1 MNTIIFSTDVDL
13 LQSQLIV
20 FQNNTCLY
28 IDYDYDNENYIVYC
42 FDLLTSVDS
51 WINLND
57 VNSYSDSNYTNEL
70 SENDFIHFTNDVCS
84 YYGAINFDGCPTT
97 YNENKLLELINEI
110 QSNEN

>member
-28 IDYDYDNENYIVYC
+28 IDYDYDNENFIVYC
-42 FDLLTSVDS
+42 FDLIKEVETWVDLGD
-51 WINLND
+51 INSSCD
-57 VNSYSDSNYTNEL
+57 ANYTNEL
-70 SENDFIHFTNDVCS
+70 NENDFFNFTNDVCW
-84 YYGAINFDGCPTT
+84 YYGAINFDGNPTT
-97 YNENKLLELINEI
+97 YNENELLELINEI